1 MSRSAK
7 GKIAVRDTVL
17 IVDDDGDVRSLITTV
32 CEINGIRVLEAADC
46 SSALKVLAREHD
58 RVRLVLLD
66 YFMPGMEPIKCVN
79 TVVDK
84 AGTSIAV
91 FLLTAADNAAARAA
105 NLRVSGWLSKPFE
118 VSGIAELFYAAS
130 FPQKEKKK

>member
-1 MSRSAK
+1 
-7 GKIAVRDTVL
+7 
-17 IVDDDGDVRSLITTV
+17 
-32 CEINGIRVLEAADC
+32 
-46 SSALKVLAREHD
+46 
-58 RVRLVLLD
+58 VLLD

-105 NLRVSGWLSKPFE
+105 NLRCKRLAVQAVRS
-118 VSGIAELFYAAS
+118 IRHC
-130 FPQKEKKK
+130 